1 MKPTLLLTIISIT
14 HLLKTISTKA
24 LEATDIIY
32 VYAYSWTPGFCK
44 TSSSTTYPGCI
55 SPQPYWKTDFT
66 IHGLWPQYTTT
77 GYPSY
82 CSTDPF
88 DPNTPLEI
96 GWDTMTQYYPDVKY
110 EETDPDY
117 DSFWEHE
124 WDKHGTCSGLNQTS
138 YFQQALD
145 LAKAFPTPQTL
156 QQSIGQSIDPS
167 TLQTA
172 LGGPTKVALQCT
184 TQSSTTFLTGA
195 YTCWTATNTPTQIDC
210 PTQVQQEDTCK
221 THTTILIP
229 SL

>member
-1 MKPTLLLTIISIT
+1 MNLALLLIFISIT
-14 HLLKTISTKA
+14 QLLKTIST
-24 LEATDIIY
+24 EAATTKVTDIIY

-44 TSSSTTYPGCI
+44 ESTTYPGCI
-55 SPQPYWKTDFT
+55 SPQPYWKSNFT

-82 CSTDPF
+82 CSTTPF

-110 EETDPDY
+110 SETDPDY

-124 WDKHGTCSGLNQTS
+124 WDKHGTCSGLNQTA

-145 LAKAFPTPQTL
+145 LAKNFPTPSAL
-156 QQSIGQSIDPS
+156 QQAIGQTIDPT

-172 LGGPTKVALQCT
+172 LGGPKKVALQCT
-184 TQSSTTFLTGA
+184 TQSSITFLTGA
-195 YTCWTATNTPTQIDC
+195 YTCWTATTTPTQIDC
-210 PTQVQQEDTCK
+210 PTQVQQEDTCN